1 MPYEKLRPKFTIDND
16 KLNELKKLAPEAF
29 ADGKINWETLKE
41 ALGEFTEEEGL
52 DVEHYGLFW
61 PGKRE
66 ARKIAAMPSK
76 GTLIPVTGDGIEEE
90 ATRNIFIEG
99 ENLEVLKLLQKS
111 YEGDIKMIYIDP
123 PYNTKNDFVYE
134 DDYSEPLE
142 EYLKRIG
149 AIDEEGKLTTT
160 SNQASGRYHSKWLS
174 MMYPRLRL
182 SRNLLTDDGVIVIHI
197 DEHEYSSLI
206 LLLNEIFGEENNLGT
221 IIWDKRN
228 PKGDAT
234 GVAYQHESIIVY
246 AKDKM
251 DFIDKNPF
259 VRAKKNAKT
268 ILKKAQEL
276 FAKLNKEEL
285 PSDLRNC
292 VEKYKIPKNLSDK
305 YKTKLNIERINEEF
319 AEWLNN
325 QSFSGG
331 ELAYNKIDKAGDV
344 FQSVSMAW
352 PNKKK
357 APDDYF
363 IPLIHP
369 ITKKPCPVPERGWR
383 NPPNTMAELLKNNE
397 IIFGND
403 ETTQPRRKYVL
414 KDNLNENVSS
424 LFYFG
429 GSDDDLLNKLKIPF
443 DNPKPLALVKEM
455 ISYFVNEGD
464 IVLDYFAGSGS
475 VAHATMALSNEDA
488 KRRYFI
494 CIQVP
499 EVINEKKEAYKLGF
513 RTISELCKTRIKRA
527 INEFKKKNGFADLGF
542 KVFKLEKSNFKI
554 WEDIIGVDINK
565 LTDSID
571 LFETPLVNNWKDS
584 DLLIETLLI
593 EGFPLDSTIS
603 LANGYKNNKV
613 LEVSSQS
620 VPYKLFISF
629 DKKIGDDTI
638 NNSKL
643 DMKDIFIC
651 LDNAIS
657 DQAKLRFT
665 DKCKIKTI

>member
-1 MPYEKLRPKFTIDND
+1 MSHEKLRPKFTIDSD
-16 KLNELKKLAPEAF
+16 KLIELKKLVPESF
-29 ADGKINWETLKE
+29 ADGKINWDTLKE
-41 ALGEFTEEEGL
+41 ALGEFSEEEGL
-52 DVEHYGLFW
+52 DAEHFGLFW

-76 GTLIPVTGDGIEEE
+76 GTLVPVSGDGIEEV
-90 ATRNIFIEG
+90 ATHNIFIEG

-111 YEGDIKMIYIDP
+111 YEGSIKMIYIDP

-134 DDYSEPLE
+134 DDYSEPLD

-149 AIDEEGKLTTT
+149 AVDEDGKMTTT
-160 SNQASGRYHSKWLS
+160 NNQASGRYHSKWLS

-182 SRNLLTDDGVIVIHI
+182 SRNLLKDDGVIVIHI

-234 GVAYQHESIIVY
+234 GVAYQHESIIVF
-246 AKDKM
+246 AKDKIE
-251 DFIDKNPF
+251 FIDKNPF
-259 VRAKKNAKT
+259 IRAKKNAKT

-276 FAKLNKEEL
+276 FAKMNKEEL
-285 PSDLRNC
+285 PSDLKNC
-292 VEKYKIPKNLSDK
+292 VENYRLPKNISDK
-305 YKTKLNIERINEEF
+305 YKTKINLERINEEF
-319 AEWLNN
+319 AECLNY

-331 ELAYNKIDKAGDV
+331 ELAYNKIDKSGDV

-369 ITKKPCPVPERGWR
+369 KTKKPCPVPERGWR
-383 NPPNTMAELLKNNE
+383 NPSNTMEELLKNNE
-397 IIFGND
+397 ILFGID

-429 GSDDDLLNKLKIPF
+429 GSDDDLLKKLKIPF
-443 DNPKPLALVKEM
+443 DNPKPLTLVKEM
-455 ISYFVNEGD
+455 ISYFVGEGE

-475 VAHATMALSNEDA
+475 VAHATMSLSNDDA
-488 KRRYFI
+488 KRRQFI

-499 EVINEKKEAYKLGF
+499 EVIDEKKEAYKEGF

-527 INEFKKKNGFADLGF
+527 IKEFKKVNGCQIGF
-542 KVFKLEKSNFKI
+542 INTEPTVINGL
-554 WEDIIGVDINK
+554 DINASGSFESVTNGVTVSAATNNHYVING
-565 LTDSID
+565 LTIAAIANSDFKCHGVQIAMFNSCND
-571 LFETPLVNNWKDS
+571 LKGFQFGLWNKNQRRSLPFINWA
-584 DLLIETLLI
+584 
-593 EGFPLDSTIS
+593 F
-603 LANGYKNNKV
+603 KN
-613 LEVSSQS
+613 
-620 VPYKLFISF
+620 
-629 DKKIGDDTI
+629 
-638 NNSKL
+638 
-643 DMKDIFIC
+643 
-651 LDNAIS
+651 
-657 DQAKLRFT
+657 
-665 DKCKIKTI
+665 

>member
-1 MPYEKLRPKFTIDND
+1 MSHEKLRPRFTTDSD
-16 KLNELKKLAPEAF
+16 KLSELKKLVPESF
-29 ADGKINWETLKE
+29 ADGKINWDTLKE
-41 ALGEFTEEEGL
+41 ALGEFSEEEGL
-52 DVEHYGLFW
+52 DAEHFGLFW

-76 GTLIPVTGDGIEEE
+76 GTLVPVSGDGIEED
-90 ATRNIFIEG
+90 ATHNIFIEG

-111 YEGDIKMIYIDP
+111 YEGSIKMIYIDP

-134 DDYSEPLE
+134 DDYSEPLD

-149 AIDEEGKLTTT
+149 AVDEDGKMTTT
-160 SNQASGRYHSKWLS
+160 NNQASGRYHSKWLS

-182 SRNLLTDDGVIVIHI
+182 SRNLLKDDGVIVIHI

-246 AKDKM
+246 AKDKV

-259 VRAKKNAKT
+259 VRAKKNAKA

-276 FAKLNKEEL
+276 FAKLNKEEI

-292 VEKYKIPKNLSDK
+292 VENYKLPKNLSDK
-305 YKTKLNIERINEEF
+305 YKTKINLDRINEEF

-344 FQSVSMAW
+344 YQSVSMAW

-369 ITKKPCPVPERGWR
+369 KTKKPCPVPERGWR
-383 NPPNTMAELLKNNE
+383 NPPSTMGELLKNNE
-397 IIFGND
+397 IIFGID

-414 KDNLNENVSS
+414 KHNLNENVSS

-429 GSDDDLLNKLKIPF
+429 GSDDDLLKKLKIPF
-443 DNPKPLALVKEM
+443 DNPKPLPLVKEM
-455 ISYFVNEGD
+455 ISYFVDEGE

-475 VAHATMALSNEDA
+475 VAHATMALSNDDS
-488 KRRYFI
+488 KRRQFI

-499 EVINEKKEAYKLGF
+499 EVIDEKKEAYKEGF

-527 INEFKKKNGFADLGF
+527 IKEIKKGNGFVDLGF
-542 KVFKLEKSNFKI
+542 KVFILEKSNYKI
-554 WEDIIGVDINK
+554 WEDVSGVDIKK
-565 LTDSID
+565 LMENID
-571 LFETPLVNNWKDS
+571 LFETPLINNWKEK
-584 DLLIETLLI
+584 DLLIEILLI
-593 EGFPLDSTIS
+593 EGFPLDSSITQVKGI
-603 LANGYKNNKV
+603 LKNKI
-613 LEVSSQS
+613 LEVSYSS
-620 VPYKLFISF
+620 ISYKLYLSF
-629 DKKIGDDTI
+629 DNKVDNGAI
-638 NNSKL
+638 NNIKL
-643 DMKDIFIC
+643 NLNDVFIC
-651 LDNAIS
+651 LDSAIT
-657 DQAKLRFT
+657 DQVKMRLADNCKL
-665 DKCKIKTI
+665 KTI